1 MTPEL
6 KRIQEMLKKQLNMLR
21 NWVTVRYLALDGH
34 FGNNNALE
42 MVRQCDLHL
51 ISKLRYDAAL
61 YFVYQGEQ
69 KRRWKHCP

>member
-1 MTPEL
+1 LTPEL

-42 MVRQCDLHL
+42 HGPTVRSASDLQ
-51 ISKLRYDAAL
+51 AAL
-61 YFVYQGEQ
+61 
-69 KRRWKHCP
+69 